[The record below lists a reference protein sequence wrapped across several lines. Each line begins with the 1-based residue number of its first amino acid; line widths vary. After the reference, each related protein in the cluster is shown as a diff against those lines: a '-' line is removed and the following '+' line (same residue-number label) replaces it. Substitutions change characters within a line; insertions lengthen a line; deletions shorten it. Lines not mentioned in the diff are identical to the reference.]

1 MKNLK
6 LHEIRSL
13 YLKFFESKNHLVLPS
28 FSLIP
33 KNDKSLLLIGAG
45 MAPMKKYFT
54 GELTP
59 PANRVTTCQKCIRTG
74 DIENVGKTARHAT
87 FFEMLG
93 NFSFGNYFKR
103 EAISWAYEFLT
114 KEIELDP
121 EIIWVSVYHEDDEAY
136 KIWNEEIGVPS
147 ERIVKLG
154 KEDNFWELEVGP
166 SGPCS
171 EIYIDRGEE
180 YGCGCQDCKPG
191 CECDR
196 FIEIWNLV
204 FTQFDKDEKGNY
216 HPLSHPN
223 IDTGMG
229 LERLAT
235 VLQGT
240 DNIFEIDAIKDIIKA
255 IENKA
260 NYKYST
266 DKKNDESVRV
276 ITDHIRAMTFMISD
290 SIRPSNEGRG
300 YVLRRLIRRA
310 ARHGRNLN
318 IKGSFLSELSNLIID
333 SWGKDYYPEL
343 KRNREQ
349 IISVIRNE
357 EEKFLETLESGMEI
371 LDSYIL
377 DLMNSNKNLLDGE
390 KAFKL
395 YDTYG
400 FPIDLTEEILE
411 ENKLLLDRDGFNKN
425 MELQRERARSARED
439 LTDSGWSNNSDYEIF
454 QGIKNDFIGYTEN
467 VSVSN
472 ILMIVK
478 INNEVNELKEGE
490 KGIIILDKTPFYGE
504 SGGQVGDTG
513 KIKSSDFTARV
524 LDTKKTK
531 DGVILHIIEVEDGI
545 LIKSK
550 VTAEIDEYRRLNIKR
565 NHSVTHLLHKALKEV
580 LGDHVNQAGSE
591 VLDDRMRFDFTHYEA
606 LDQEDLKKIENRV
619 NDKIF
624 ESLDV
629 KTDIKSPKEAYEL
642 GAIGLFEEKYGNK
655 VRVVSM
661 GDYSTELCGGTHVRN
676 TSEILMFKIIS
687 EGGISSGVRRI
698 EAITGPGVYSYLNNL
713 EKLRDDTTKILKT
726 NKNDIIYKLRSL
738 MTSIKEYEK
747 EIEELKFKNAKD
759 EIDDIIKS
767 VNVVNSINYVTYRF
781 KGVDVN
787 TLRDLADEVREKV
800 GSIVVLF
807 ATENEDKLNFV
818 CAVSKD
824 LVAKKVS
831 AGNIVKEVAKIAGGG
846 GGGRPDMATA
856 GGKDPSKIDEALS
869 SITDLL

>member
-276 ITDHIRAMTFMISD
+276 IADHIRAMTFMISD

-726 NKNDIIYKLRSL
+726 NKNDIIYKLRNL

>member
-114 KEIELDP
+114 KEIEMDP

-180 YGCGCQDCKPG
+180 YGCGCEDCKPG

-377 DLMNSNKNLLDGE
+377 DLMNNNKNLLDGE

-478 INNEVNELKEGE
+478 NNNEVNELKEGE

-629 KTDIKSPKEAYEL
+629 KTNITSPEEAYKL

-713 EKLRDDTTKILKT
+713 EELRNETTKILKT
-726 NKNDIIYKLRSL
+726 NKNDIIFKLTSL

-787 TLRDLADEVREKV
+787 TLRDLADEIREKV

-831 AGNIVKEVAKIAGGG
+831 AGKIVKEVAKIAGGG